1 MALID
6 LRIIEKKDLNE
17 EYTRIYSVSSGRVYS
32 FPTEKDLVLNE
43 KLEVQW
49 NRFIHNEISTNNT
62 VEISNILNELSS
74 KYFKSKSIKE
84 CCYGYTIWCSNLF
97 EDPSNPD
104 VTHWTVK
111 VSFSKPE
118 VEGLYLAKV
127 GNQYQLQVSVYGLIG
142 TRPENFNFSTG
153 RFIDKFDIDFNQS
166 LQVIKADNELFK
178 PIDTRSKAFSSLIGK
193 RVEITQPNSK
203 WVVELTVSNITD
215 ISEWKDFQS
224 AK

>member
-1 MALID
+1 MTLID

-32 FPTEKDLVLNE
+32 FPTEKDLVINE

-62 VEISNILNELSS
+62 VEISCILNELSS
-74 KYFKSKSIKE
+74 KYFEGKLIKE

-97 EDPSNPD
+97 EDPSNQD
-104 VTHWTVK
+104 ITHWTVR

-118 VEGLYLAKV
+118 VEGLYLARV

-142 TRPENFNFSTG
+142 TRPENFDFSTG
-153 RFIDKFDIDFNQS
+153 RFIDKFDIDFNQPLEVLRAS
-166 LQVIKADNELFK
+166 NELLK
-178 PIDTRSKAFSSLIGK
+178 PIDISSKALSSLINK
-193 RVEITQPNSK
+193 RVEVTQRNSK
-203 WVVELTVSNITD
+203 WVVELTISNITD
-215 ISEWKDFQS
+215 ISEWTDFQS